1 MFERLR
7 RKGFDSGQIKSTV
20 ESLENAGLIKDE
32 ALAKELLRNAAERK
46 YLGRKGIEMFLS
58 KRGIQR
64 EIIDETMSIH
74 TREMEKDSA
83 LKIVEKKLKVL
94 KKYPENIIRRRLW
107 GMLERRG
114 FSPDIINMAVKIHSE
129 RTPP

>member
-7 RKGFDSGQIKSTV
+7 RKGFDSGQVKSAV

-32 ALAKELLRNAAERK
+32 VLAKELLRNAAERK
-46 YLGRKGIEMFLS
+46 YLGRQGIEMFLS
-58 KRGIQR
+58 SRGIQR
-64 EIIDETMSIH
+64 ELINETMSIH

-83 LKIVEKKLKVL
+83 LKIVEKKLKAL

-107 GMLERRG
+107 GMLKRRG
-114 FSPDIINMAVKIHSE
+114 FSSDTINMAVRSVSNKKG
-129 RTPP
+129 